1 MTPVAVVQFAGQTE
15 CRRDGCGSLGLILC
29 GHTAD
34 HPHELVQLCFTGKA
48 PEDLPK
54 SLMDACV
61 ERVGDVD
68 YRITGDG
75 HSWLVSARAT
85 HLHRDAT
92 REFYRALPPQPIR
105 WTQRLFWRVILA
117 LALTSAGRKV
127 IARIRS

>member
-1 MTPVAVVQFAGQTE
+1 MNLVAVVQFAGQTE
-15 CRRDGCGSLGLILC
+15 CRRDGCGPLGLILC

-34 HPHELVQLCFTGKA
+34 HPHELVQLCFAGHA

-54 SLMDACV
+54 SLIDARV
-61 ERVGDVD
+61 ERVGDAD
-68 YRITGDG
+68 YRIASAGQ
-75 HSWLVSARAT
+75 SWTVSARAV

-127 IARIRS
+127 IARIRN